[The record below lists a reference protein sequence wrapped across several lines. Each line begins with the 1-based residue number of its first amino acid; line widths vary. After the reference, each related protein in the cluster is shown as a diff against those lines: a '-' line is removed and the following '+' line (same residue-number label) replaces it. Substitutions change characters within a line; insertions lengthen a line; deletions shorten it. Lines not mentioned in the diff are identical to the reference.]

1 MVDYENRETNAGCT
15 LKDVI
20 CDDATFGRIIMGELA
35 GQVNESE
42 IKDYFAFASGIAAAP
57 IEFPEGDV
65 IVPYM
70 TATSL
75 TPDTIKLLA
84 GYYDNDTPGV
94 VPGKG
99 GHHISPY
106 NGSAG
111 INNLHPDFIDY
122 IKAFFWSAWN
132 NLQIELNITST
143 YRTYEQQ
150 QGLYDEYQ
158 RRLALPEGDPET
170 CTEMNRCWPA
180 AHPDSVS
187 YHNVGMALDFSPML
201 LDGSRLNKTTSAQ
214 AWINSGI
221 PSTAESTNLNW
232 GGTWSGPDYDPIHV
246 EFSNVI
252 SSTIKKEMAS
262 LLRTGHRLDDPA
274 LSLEQLGVKLV

>member
-1 MVDYENRETNAGCT
+1 
-15 LKDVI
+15 
-20 CDDATFGRIIMGELA
+20 MGELA

-42 IKDYFAFASGIAAAP
+42 IKDYFAFASGIAEAP

-122 IKAFFWSAWN
+122 
-132 NLQIELNITST
+132 
-143 YRTYEQQ
+143 RTYEQQ

-158 RRLALPEGDPET
+158 RRLALPEGDPEA